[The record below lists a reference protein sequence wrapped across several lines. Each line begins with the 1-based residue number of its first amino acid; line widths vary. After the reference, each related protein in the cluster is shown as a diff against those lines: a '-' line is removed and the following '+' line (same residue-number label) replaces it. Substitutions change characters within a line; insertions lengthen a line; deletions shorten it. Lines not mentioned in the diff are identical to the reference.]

1 MKQAWEDLGSE
12 YEASSSVL
20 IGDVDCTVHSG
31 VCSKHGVQGYPTIK
45 YYKDGDKEGQSYNGG
60 RTIDALKSF
69 TADTLEVKCQVADPK
84 GCSDKEKK
92 FIETMKV
99 CRRRAGRLYAS
110 RFSTL
115 HWHRGARHARHPCA
129 LSLAQSLEHSRIGDA
144 KR

>member
-60 RTIDALKSF
+60 RTIDAMKTF
-69 TADTLEVKCQVADPK
+69 TADTLEVKCQVSDPS

-92 FIETMKV
+92 FIDTMKAKSAED
-99 CRRRAGRLYAS
+99 RKKELTRLSGMKSGSMKPELKQWLVQRQAI
-110 RFSTL
+110 L
-115 HWHRGARHARHPCA
+115 K
-129 LSLAQSLEHSRIGDA
+129 QLE
-144 KR
+144 

>member
-60 RTIDALKSF
+60 RTIDALKTF
-69 TADTLEVKCQVADPK
+69 TADTLEVKCQVSDPS

-92 FIETMKV
+92 FIDTMKAKSAED
-99 CRRRAGRLYAS
+99 RKKELTRLSGMKSGSMKPELKQWLVQRQAI
-110 RFSTL
+110 L
-115 HWHRGARHARHPCA
+115 K
-129 LSLAQSLEHSRIGDA
+129 QLE
-144 KR
+144 